1 MRVIGMGVAVG
12 GVLGE
17 SVGGGAAGAVDV
29 EAGVA
34 PAPNSVGKAPQ
45 AVRRKTIAVPMSA
58 RKRFMACLY
67 WQSERVSM
75 LNKISPPF
83 SIYRMEGRGIDNL
96 SALFV
101 FLLFLFQFLP
111 LLLGKLGF
119 FLVFLFAF
127 VLVAHAILLGLKI

>member
-1 MRVIGMGVAVG
+1 MM
-12 GVLGE
+12 
-17 SVGGGAAGAVDV
+17 
-29 EAGVA
+29 
-34 PAPNSVGKAPQ
+34 N
-45 AVRRKTIAVPMSA
+45 M
-58 RKRFMACLY
+58 
-67 WQSERVSM
+67 
-75 LNKISPPF
+75 ISPPF

-127 VLVAHAILLGLKI
+127 VLVAHVILLDLKI